1 MYINLIP
8 RPSHTAFFAAVEK
21 SMGKFL
27 PRLQKKLL
35 LYTSLVS
42 PPLPSL
48 PPSPQYRSVQETQ
61 HHVYDLVLE
70 TREKP
75 LTVMVD
81 GDSDVLI
88 ENVIR

>member
-1 MYINLIP
+1 MSVGITDKDSLYNVASSLLP
-8 RPSHTAFFAAVEK
+8 KYRPVE
-21 SMGKFL
+21 
-27 PRLQKKLL
+27 
-35 LYTSLVS
+35 
-42 PPLPSL
+42 
-48 PPSPQYRSVQETQ
+48 ETQ